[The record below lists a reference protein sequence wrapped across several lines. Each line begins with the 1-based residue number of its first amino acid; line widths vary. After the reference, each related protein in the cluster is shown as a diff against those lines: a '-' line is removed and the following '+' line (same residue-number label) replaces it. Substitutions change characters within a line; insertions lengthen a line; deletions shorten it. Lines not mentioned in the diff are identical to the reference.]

1 MGVNIK
7 KIIYA
12 ILIMLVFLLLLFI
25 VFIVL
30 LFCGKIEEYT
40 YLKINNKNEEQVTT
54 LLQEQE
60 KYMIN
65 LEIIKEL
72 NECYKNMRKI
82 EVVYKFPDGEDYVI
96 YCQEDKVNFSLDN
109 SNYNLPKYFS
119 ENGHIGFR
127 FK

>member
-1 MGVNIK
+1 MK

-12 ILIMLVFLLLLFI
+12 ILIMLIFLLLLFI

-40 YLKINNKNEEQVTT
+40 YLKINNKNEEQVIT

-60 KYMIN
+60 KNMIN
-65 LEIIKEL
+65 LEIVKEL
-72 NECYKNMRKI
+72 NECYKNMKKI
-82 EVVYKFPDGEDYVI
+82 EVVYKFPDGEGYVI
-96 YCQEDKVNFSLDN
+96 YCQDDKVNFSLDN
-109 SNYNLPKYFS
+109 SNYNLPKYIS